1 MNSFVVLTWRRN
13 VKKIYH
19 SAKVDMLLSVSA
31 GWIVRDIWD
40 LISLNYDY
48 RLLVARPGARGK
60 MVMTFKVHFS
70 PT

>member
-31 GWIVRDIWD
+31 GRIERDILD
-40 LISLNYDY
+40 LIS
-48 RLLVARPGARGK
+48 
-60 MVMTFKVHFS
+60 
-70 PT
+70 